1 MLNVLSRDAGMA
13 LSPCRCNAVFQT
25 ATKDSSTISMETLQQ
40 ICKSVDIPVV
50 AIGGITAANA
60 KPTIEAGC
68 QGVAVVSAI
77 FGVEDATASAHEIRA
92 VIDSAME
99 TRALQTC

>member
-1 MLNVLSRDAGMA
+1 MLHCPSRDADTA
-13 LSPCRCNAVFQT
+13 LSLCTCNAVFQT
-25 ATKDSSTISMETLQQ
+25 ATKDSSTISMEILQQ

-68 QGVAVVSAI
+68 HGVAVVSAI
-77 FGVEDATASAHEIRA
+77 FGVEDATASAQQIRA
-92 VIDSAME
+92 VVDSAI
-99 TRALQTC
+99 AGKV